1 MSERALEIE
10 RAGSVAWIWMS
21 RPEVHNAFDAAL
33 ITELTEAFQA
43 LDGDGDVRVIVLAG
57 RGRSF
62 SAGAQV
68 EWMKQQGAASVE
80 ENAADARRLAGLF
93 QTISDCS
100 KPTIARVHG
109 AALGGGVGL
118 ISACDIVLAASTA
131 VFATTEV
138 RLGLI
143 PATIGPYVMR
153 AIGERQARRYFQ
165 TGERFDAKCA
175 ERIGLVHEVVEPEQ
189 LDRRLH
195 EVTHALLAGAPKAEA
210 EAKALIRAIANRPI
224 TPELIDDTAERIARR
239 RADAEAAEGLSAF
252 LEKRS
257 AAWVAPR

>member
-1 MSERALEIE
+1 MNERALEIE
-10 RAGSVAWIWMS
+10 RVGSVAWVWLS
-21 RPEVHNAFDAAL
+21 RPEVHNAFDAEL
-33 ITELTEAFQA
+33 IRELTEAFQA
-43 LDGDGDVRVIVLAG
+43 LEGEAAVRVIVLAG

-80 ENAADARRLAGLF
+80 ENAADARRLAALF
-93 QTISDCS
+93 QTIAESS

-118 ISACDIVLAASTA
+118 VSVCDIAVGTSNA

-143 PATIGPYVMR
+143 PATIGPYVLR
-153 AIGERQARRYFQ
+153 AIGERQARRFFQ
-165 TGERFDAKCA
+165 TGERFDAKTA
-175 ERIGLVHEVVEPEQ
+175 ERIGLLHEVVDPEQ

-195 EVTHALLAGAPKAEA
+195 EITHALLAGAPKAEM
-210 EAKALIRAIANRPI
+210 EAKELIQAIANRPV
-224 TPELIDDTAERIARR
+224 TEELIEDTAQRIARR
-239 RADAEAAEGLSAF
+239 RADPEAAEGLSAF

-257 AAWVAPR
+257 ATWVAPR

>member
-1 MSERALEIE
+1 MSERALEVE
-10 RAGSVAWIWMS
+10 RAGSVAWVWMS
-21 RPEVHNAFDAAL
+21 RPDVHNAFDAEL
-33 ITELTEAFQA
+33 ITELTQAFADLQQEAE
-43 LDGDGDVRVIVLAG
+43 VRVIVLAG

-80 ENAADARRLAGLF
+80 ENAADARRLAMLF
-93 QTISDCS
+93 QTIAECR

-118 ISACDIVLAASTA
+118 VSACDVAIGTNTA

-143 PATIGPYVMR
+143 PATIGPYVIR

-165 TGERFDAKCA
+165 TGERFDAKTA
-175 ERIGLVHEVVEPEQ
+175 ERIGLLHEVVEPEQ

-195 EVTHALLAGAPKAEA
+195 EVTHALLAGAPEAEK
-210 EAKALIRAIANRPI
+210 EAKALIRAIANEPI
-224 TPELIDDTAERIARR
+224 TEELIEDTAQRIARR
-239 RADAEAAEGLSAF
+239 RAEAEAAEGLSAF